1 MQLPTGTV
9 GGFGVRVYP
18 AEGLSCMNHEVK
30 NSSTVDH
37 VKMFSKVLIISLC
50 DC

>member
-18 AEGLSCMNHEVK
+18 AEGLPCMNHEVK
-30 NSSTVDH
+30 NSLNCWSC
-37 VKMFSKVLIISLC
+37 KNVLKGANN
-50 DC
+50 